1 MLTDTWNGLEAKR
14 SEGDQVLKKCYC
26 QTKVFDYSSG
36 AITFGYSS
44 LHEEEGS
51 NSYAVP
57 KEGMSPNTSLE
68 VAKQDTQMKG
78 EKQGEEKW
86 TRQLSPESGIRA

>member
-1 MLTDTWNGLEAKR
+1 M
-14 SEGDQVLKKCYC
+14 KKCYC

-44 LHEEEGS
+44 LHEQEEGS
-51 NSYAVP
+51 DSYAVP
-57 KEGMSPNTSLE
+57 KEGMPQTPPSE

-78 EKQGEEKW
+78 EKQGEEQW